1 MYAIIAYLI
10 WKPNIMLTQFLILTM
25 IKAEF
30 KRRLIKLQSA
40 LNRSLEFDKLS
51 ADFLPY
57 LYQVICY
64 MWCKNISDFENKRR
78 SK

>member
-25 IKAEF
+25 IRAEF

-64 MWCKNISDFENKRR
+64 MWCKNKSDFENKRR